1 LSVVNLL
8 DTLATAAQKAPI
20 YYKTDTHW
28 NQKGAGLAAESV
40 ANRVRSLGVNLPL
53 TEFVSQTAET
63 PVERAGDLLKM
74 MGLVNVPNW
83 ARPDPDWEPPQTTTR
98 QAAGSSAPLGLL
110 GDAAGPPVVLVGTS
124 YSLRANFH
132 GQLQEQLKTEVLNVA
147 KDGGGFMQA
156 MSDYLNDDAFRTAP
170 PKLVIWEVPER
181 VFSPQLTE
189 LEKAPIT
196 APQ

>member
-1 LSVVNLL
+1 
-8 DTLATAAQKAPI
+8 
-20 YYKTDTHW
+20 
-28 NQKGAGLAAESV
+28 
-40 ANRVRSLGVNLPL
+40 
-53 TEFVSQTAET
+53 
-63 PVERAGDLLKM
+63 
-74 MGLVNVPNW
+74 
-83 ARPDPDWEPPQTTTR
+83 
-98 QAAGSSAPLGLL
+98 
-110 GDAAGPPVVLVGTS
+110 
-124 YSLRANFH
+124 LRANFH